1 MKQKAGAVNI
11 RLLFIFIQIILYV
24 SFLTIDITG
33 DNITL
38 SSEIKYSIIILC
50 FCYALF
56 SKGSDKSIL
65 FCLKAALFFTVISDL
80 FLLILDYYFYGVLTF
95 IIVQQ
100 LYGIRL
106 SLTKYRGNEC
116 KKRNEEEWKEN
127 ESLSKF
133 LVKDFL
139 FRLGFQSVITLVI
152 CFALKLLGVQ
162 LEGLLIATAFY
173 FLSILTNTFRGV
185 KAALKNRQDKSL
197 VLFAFGISLFLLCD
211 INVGFFNMSGFL
223 AIPEAAYNVLYSLSS
238 LLMWTFYAPAQ
249 VLIALSVTESG
260 LDI

>member
-1 MKQKAGAVNI
+1 
-11 RLLFIFIQIILYV
+11 
-24 SFLTIDITG
+24 
-33 DNITL
+33 
-38 SSEIKYSIIILC
+38 
-50 FCYALF
+50 
-56 SKGSDKSIL
+56 
-65 FCLKAALFFTVISDL
+65 
-80 FLLILDYYFYGVLTF
+80 LILDYYFYGVLTF

-100 LYGIRL
+100 LDGIRL

-116 KKRNEEEWKEN
+116 KKRNEEEWKKK
-127 ESLSKF
+127 ESLSEF

-139 FRLGFQSVITLVI
+139 ILLGFQSVITLVI

-223 AIPEAAYNVLYSLSS
+223 AIPEAIYNVLYSLSS